1 MALLSIITAPDP
13 RLKIKARP
21 VPTVDAKV
29 RHLMDD
35 MLETMYQAIGIG
47 LAAPQVGRAS
57 RVIVL
62 DVAREGE
69 KAQPLK
75 LANPE
80 ILWRS
85 PELATF
91 SEGCLSLPDHYAD
104 VTRSAEI
111 RLRYLDDQNEMREM
125 DAKGLLA
132 TCLQHEIE
140 HLDGILFVDHLS
152 LVKRGMILRKLAKA
166 KRNRVPAPA

>member
-13 RLKIKARP
+13 RLKIKARL
-21 VPTVDAKV
+21 VSAVDAKI
-29 RHLMDD
+29 RRLMDD

-47 LAAPQVGRAS
+47 LAAPQVGQSS

-69 KAQPLK
+69 KPQPLK
-75 LANPE
+75 FVNPE

-91 SEGCLSLPDHYAD
+91 SEGCLSLPEHYAD
-104 VTRSAEI
+104 VTRPAEI

-125 DAKGLLA
+125 HATGLLA

-152 LVKRGMILRKLAKA
+152 VVKRGMILRKLAKA
-166 KRNRVPAPA
+166 KRSRVPVPA